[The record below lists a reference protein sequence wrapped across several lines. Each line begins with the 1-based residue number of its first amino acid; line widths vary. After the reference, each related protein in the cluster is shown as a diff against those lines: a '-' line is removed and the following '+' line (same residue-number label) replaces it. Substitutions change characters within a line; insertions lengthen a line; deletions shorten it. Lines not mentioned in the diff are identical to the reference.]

1 MIVISDSGPI
11 ISLAILDLLDV
22 LEKLYGQVLIPE
34 EVWREV
40 SRHAAI
46 PQVSSL
52 VSQVRSLKGPNA
64 FSGIMDSGE
73 AEASALYLEMGA
85 DLLIVDDKDAR
96 RIAEANHIACI
107 GTLAILTDARDAGL
121 VPALKP
127 LFQTLLSSNRYFKK
141 QLLNR
146 ILTDY
151 GETPLDDNMKQS

>member
-40 SRHAAI
+40 SRHADELNI

-52 VSQVRSLKGPNA
+52 ASHVRALNGPNP
-64 FSGIMDSGE
+64 FSGIMDPGE
-73 AEASALYLEMGA
+73 AEASALYQEIGA

-96 RIAEANHIACI
+96 RIAEAYNINCI
-107 GTLAILTDARDAGL
+107 GTLAVLTDARDAGL

-127 LFQTLLSSNRYFKK
+127 LFEKLLAANRYFKK
-141 QLLNR
+141 QLLNQ
-146 ILTDY
+146 ILVGY
-151 GETPLDDNMKQS
+151 GED